1 MTITFDALDYARK
14 LESAGVPIAQAEQQS
29 KLLADVLGKSVA
41 SQNDLTTIEYN
52 LTSKI
57 DKLDIKLS
65 GEIALVRSE
74 INLVKWMLGT
84 LMAISIAVVFKLFLH

>member
-65 GEIALVRSE
+65 GEI
-74 INLVKWMLGT
+74 NLVKWMLGT